1 MSKKKINKENY
12 DDGVQEQIEDFF
24 EELFSTLSS
33 VEKYEEE
40 NKEEP
45 FEIDQ
50 EALLKIFESCF
61 IMLFHEKDCPL
72 ELLPVLFKNFPK
84 YGERVSDIIVTQI
97 LDKMVDDKLLVKISD
112 EDGGPSGYMDVGTYQ
127 EQVGIK
133 K

>member
-1 MSKKKINKENY
+1 MTKKKINKETY
-12 DDGVQEQIEDFF
+12 DDGVQEQIEEFF
-24 EELFSTLSS
+24 EKLFLTLES

-50 EALLKIFESCF
+50 EALLKILESCF
-61 IMLFHEKDCPL
+61 IMLFHEKNCPL
-72 ELLPVLFKNFPK
+72 ELLPMLFQGCPK

-112 EDGGPSGYMDVGTYQ
+112 EDGGPSGYMDVGSYK

-133 K
+133 